1 MWACRQ
7 APFASAEPTWPS
19 GSQRA
24 LPSAKNKYEYVTAR
38 PPQRIFL
45 SQPDADDSGSSITF
59 VVLHDAP
66 LEEGKHLVARSN
78 FGFQKYQK
86 ELKRKKKGEAK
97 RQRSL
102 NRKSSTTEAPPPDS
116 TQELPTDSDSG
127 NPAATE

>member
-1 MWACRQ
+1 M
-7 APFASAEPTWPS
+7 
-19 GSQRA
+19 
-24 LPSAKNKYEYVTAR
+24 TAR
-38 PPQRIFL
+38 LPQGILL
-45 SQPDADDSGSSITF
+45 SQPDADDSRSSISL

-97 RQRSL
+97 RQRIL
-102 NRKSSTTEAPPPDS
+102 NRKSSTAEAPPPDS